1 MSAAITSSGCWLVR
15 GTVITITSAKR
26 ITIIVTLMVYF
37 TDRMHWIFVKL
48 YKNRDKTE
56 NVSNKIY
63 KNLWKTSLKPLA
75 LEIQKWYTQATK
87 CIKNWKFC
95 GDLCS
100 GNSVRKAKVL
110 YLQFNSSYVAKSRC
124 ETVAETQIDH
134 KALTVEFK
142 TYRNGYQTI
151 LGGARS
157 YTIAQKIQA
166 GTNTYSNGV
175 IYSTLTDH
183 ATGVNFIAGSVTVN
197 SSTTLSA
204 TLGSRSAG
212 W

>member
-1 MSAAITSSGCWLVR
+1 MEDKIMKKLFTLFLAILCLLTMLSIPVFAADAGIEPYGTPGSGYDQKNFTFNR
-15 GTVITITSAKR
+15 STYTAK
-26 ITIIVTLMVYF
+26 
-37 TDRMHWIFVKL
+37 
-48 YKNRDKTE
+48 
-56 NVSNKIY
+56 
-63 KNLWKTSLKPLA
+63 
-75 LEIQKWYTQATK
+75 
-87 CIKNWKFC
+87 
-95 GDLCS
+95 
-100 GNSVRKAKVL
+100 L

-175 IYSTLTDH
+175 IYSTSTDH

-212 W
+212 

>member
-1 MSAAITSSGCWLVR
+1 MKRLFSIILAILCLLTMLSIPVFAADAGVEPYGTPGSGYDQKNFTFKR
-15 GTVITITSAKR
+15 STYTAK
-26 ITIIVTLMVYF
+26 
-37 TDRMHWIFVKL
+37 
-48 YKNRDKTE
+48 
-56 NVSNKIY
+56 
-63 KNLWKTSLKPLA
+63 
-75 LEIQKWYTQATK
+75 
-87 CIKNWKFC
+87 
-95 GDLCS
+95 
-100 GNSVRKAKVL
+100 L
-110 YLQFNSSYVAKSRC
+110 YLQFNSSYVAQSRC

-212 W
+212 

>member
-1 MSAAITSSGCWLVR
+1 MVLPVYDQKNFTFNRSTY
-15 GTVITITSAKR
+15 TAK
-26 ITIIVTLMVYF
+26 
-37 TDRMHWIFVKL
+37 
-48 YKNRDKTE
+48 
-56 NVSNKIY
+56 
-63 KNLWKTSLKPLA
+63 
-75 LEIQKWYTQATK
+75 
-87 CIKNWKFC
+87 
-95 GDLCS
+95 
-100 GNSVRKAKVL
+100 L
-110 YLQFNSSYVAKSRC
+110 YLQFNSSYVAQSRC

-212 W
+212 

>member
-1 MSAAITSSGCWLVR
+1 M
-15 GTVITITSAKR
+15 
-26 ITIIVTLMVYF
+26 
-37 TDRMHWIFVKL
+37 
-48 YKNRDKTE
+48 
-56 NVSNKIY
+56 
-63 KNLWKTSLKPLA
+63 
-75 LEIQKWYTQATK
+75 
-87 CIKNWKFC
+87 
-95 GDLCS
+95 
-100 GNSVRKAKVL
+100 
-110 YLQFNSSYVAKSRC
+110 C

-212 W
+212 

>member
-1 MSAAITSSGCWLVR
+1 MKRLFSIILAILCLLTMLSIPAFAANAGVEPYGTPGSGYDQKKFTFNR
-15 GTVITITSAKR
+15 STYTAK
-26 ITIIVTLMVYF
+26 
-37 TDRMHWIFVKL
+37 
-48 YKNRDKTE
+48 
-56 NVSNKIY
+56 
-63 KNLWKTSLKPLA
+63 
-75 LEIQKWYTQATK
+75 
-87 CIKNWKFC
+87 
-95 GDLCS
+95 
-100 GNSVRKAKVL
+100 L
-110 YLQFNSSYVAKSRC
+110 YLQFNSSYVAQSRC

-212 W
+212 

>member
-1 MSAAITSSGCWLVR
+1 M
-15 GTVITITSAKR
+15 K
-26 ITIIVTLMVYF
+26 
-37 TDRMHWIFVKL
+37 KL
-48 YKNRDKTE
+48 CAL
-56 NVSNKIY
+56 I
-63 KNLWKTSLKPLA
+63 LA
-75 LEIQKWYTQATK
+75 LLCLLTMLSIPAFAADAGVEPYGTPGSGYDQKQFTFNGVQYTAT
-87 CIKNWKFC
+87 
-95 GDLCS
+95 
-100 GNSVRKAKVL
+100 L
-110 YLQFNSSYVAKSRC
+110 YLQFDNSYVARSKC
-124 ETVAETQIDH
+124 ETLAETQIDH

-166 GTNTYSNGV
+166 GPNPYSNGV
-175 IYSTLTDH
+175 IYSTSTDH

-212 W
+212 

>member
-1 MSAAITSSGCWLVR
+1 MKKLFTLFLAILCLLTMLSIPVFAADAGVEPYGTPGSGYDQKNFTFNR
-15 GTVITITSAKR
+15 STYTAK
-26 ITIIVTLMVYF
+26 
-37 TDRMHWIFVKL
+37 
-48 YKNRDKTE
+48 
-56 NVSNKIY
+56 
-63 KNLWKTSLKPLA
+63 
-75 LEIQKWYTQATK
+75 
-87 CIKNWKFC
+87 
-95 GDLCS
+95 
-100 GNSVRKAKVL
+100 L

-183 ATGVNFIAGSVTVN
+183 ATGVNFIAGSVIVN

-212 W
+212 